1 MFKIN
6 LDLKS
11 IDQLPDGK
19 INMAKLTN
27 EQSKELTGINEYI
40 QVIVKHLYSHKIE
53 MIQISKSNLTFKF
66 YGRCTNTKRK
76 YCQTIIINFQT
87 KYSLAF
93 EKCV

>member
-1 MFKIN
+1 VFKIN

-66 YGRCTNTKRK
+66 YGRCENTKRK
-76 YCQTIIINFQT
+76 YCHTIIINFQT

-93 EKCV
+93 GKCV